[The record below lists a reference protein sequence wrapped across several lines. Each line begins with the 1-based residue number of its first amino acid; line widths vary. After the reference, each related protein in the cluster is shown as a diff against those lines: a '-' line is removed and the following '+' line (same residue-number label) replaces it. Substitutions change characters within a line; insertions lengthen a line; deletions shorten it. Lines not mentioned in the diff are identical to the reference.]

1 MYKADD
7 KSVKGKR
14 RIRFTIQWK
23 MVLIGLAV
31 VAAFL
36 GLILG
41 LILPGLQS
49 SLMAEKRTETKQYV
63 QMAYSLMTAAY
74 AQQQAGTL
82 TEPQAQALASQ

>member
-1 MYKADD
+1 MDK

-14 RIRFTIQWK
+14 KIRFTIQWK

-41 LILPGLQS
+41 IILPGLQS
-49 SLMAEKRTETKQYV
+49 SLIAEKRTETKQYV
-63 QMAYSLMTAAY
+63 QAAYSKPDSKVYVQIRAKSMEATVVK
-74 AQQQAGTL
+74 
-82 TEPQAQALASQ
+82 